1 MAQTYSGDQ
10 MQALFTLL
18 KNEIRGEMQAMMTVM
33 KDEIRGEMQAVIQ
46 PLIQKLDKIDSRFD
60 GIESRLN
67 NVEINVALSNNKLAM
82 LLSKSLNATLD
93 SDSTVAKVPLM
104 NGGDPLSEYPRCI
117 YSLVVAGNEKLPD
130 DSQNTWNAGKSLAL
144 IREYDPG
151 YETDGN
157 DSYGSARKRRMVLAT
172 HLGVTPYQ
180 LNTAAIVYYS

>member
-18 KNEIRGEMQAMMTVM
+18 KNEIQA
-33 KDEIRGEMQAVIQ
+33 AIQ

-60 GIESRLN
+60 GIESRLDSIESRFDGIESRLD
-67 NVEINVALSNNKLAM
+67 NVEANVSLSNNKLAM
-82 LLSKSLNATLD
+82 LLTKSLNATLD
-93 SDSTVAKVPLM
+93 SNSTIAKVSLM